1 MLGPAKIAAP
11 PELLP
16 LPAGLFPMRSEILL
30 IRHGETL
37 WNGEGRIQGHRD
49 SPLSAL
55 GRAQAAA
62 VGARLASEGVD
73 HLASSDLG
81 RALETAAA
89 VADATDLEIFVDA
102 RLRERSYGALEGLTW
117 ADIEHDLPADFAR
130 LSSHDPNYR
139 PARGESLMDFRD
151 RVLGVLDELGR
162 AAAGARAAIVT
173 HGGVLGVL
181 YREVNRIP
189 YDVPRN
195 YTLAN
200 ASINRFVLE
209 DGSWR
214 LEHWGDVEHL
224 ETTLD
229 DWER

>member
-1 MLGPAKIAAP
+1 
-11 PELLP
+11 
-16 LPAGLFPMRSEILL
+16 MRSEILL

-49 SPLSAL
+49 SPLSEL

-62 VGARLASEGVD
+62 VGARLAAEGID

-102 RLRERSYGALEGLTW
+102 RLRERSYGALEGMTW
-117 ADIEHDLPADFAR
+117 KEIERERPADFAR
-130 LSSHDPNYR
+130 LSSHDPNFR
-139 PARGESLMDFRD
+139 PEHGESLMDFRE
-151 RVLGVLDELGR
+151 RVLGVLAEL
-162 AAAGARAAIVT
+162 AHAAGGTRAAIVT

-189 YDVPRN
+189 FDVPRN

-209 DGSWR
+209 AGTWR

>member
-1 MLGPAKIAAP
+1 MPDTLS
-11 PELLP
+11 
-16 LPAGLFPMRSEILL
+16 PMRSEILL

-37 WNGEGRIQGHRD
+37 WNGEGRIQGHLD
-49 SPLSAL
+49 SPLSPL
-55 GRAQAAA
+55 GRAQAVS
-62 VGARLASEGVD
+62 VGARLAAEGVD

-102 RLRERSYGALEGLTW
+102 RLRERSYGALEGMTW
-117 ADIEHDLPADFAR
+117 PEIERARPADFAR
-130 LSSHDPNYR
+130 LASHDPNYR
-139 PARGESLMDFRD
+139 PEGGESLMDFRA
-151 RVLGVLDELGR
+151 RVLSVLGELGR
-162 AAAGARAAIVT
+162 AAAGSRAAIVT

-181 YREVNRIP
+181 YREVNGIP
-189 YDVPRN
+189 FDVPRN

-209 DGSWR
+209 SGAWR
-214 LEHWGDVEHL
+214 MQRWGDVEHL

>member
-1 MLGPAKIAAP
+1 
-11 PELLP
+11 
-16 LPAGLFPMRSEILL
+16 MRSEILL

-49 SPLSAL
+49 SPLSPL
-55 GRAQAAA
+55 GRAQALA
-62 VGARLASEGVD
+62 VGARLAREGIE

-81 RALETAAA
+81 RALATAAA
-89 VADATDLEIFVDA
+89 VAEATDLEIFVDA
-102 RLRERSYGALEGLTW
+102 RLRERSYGELEGMTW
-117 ADIEHDLPADFAR
+117 AEIERERPADFAR
-130 LSSHDPNYR
+130 LKAHDPGYR
-139 PARGESLMDFRD
+139 PPRGESLMDFRE
-151 RVLGVLDELGR
+151 RVLGTLTELAR

-181 YREVNRIP
+181 YREVMGIP
-189 YDVPRN
+189 WDGPRN

-209 DGSWR
+209 DGVWR
-214 LEHWGDVEHL
+214 LEHWGDVDHL

>member
-1 MLGPAKIAAP
+1 
-11 PELLP
+11 
-16 LPAGLFPMRSEILL
+16 MRSEILL

-62 VGARLASEGVD
+62 VGARLAREGID

-81 RALETAAA
+81 RALATAAA

-102 RLRERSYGALEGLTW
+102 RLRERAYGELEGMTW
-117 ADIEHDLPADFAR
+117 AEIERERPADFAR
-130 LSSHDPNYR
+130 LKAHDPDFR
-139 PARGESLMDFRD
+139 PARGESLMDFRE
-151 RVLGVLDELGR
+151 RVLATLGELAR

-181 YREVNRIP
+181 YREVKGIP
-189 YDVPRN
+189 WNAPRD
-195 YTLAN
+195 YPLAN

-209 DGSWR
+209 AGAWR
-214 LEHWGDVEHL
+214 LEHWGDVDHL
-224 ETTLD
+224 DTTLD